1 MTVALP
7 GGPYAASRRPGRIDD
22 NGCFR
27 VRDACLGMKKTAQLG
42 GGFHSS
48 FPDAMRR

>member
-1 MTVALP
+1 MPLPAALVE
-7 GGPYAASRRPGRIDD
+7 STIT
-22 NGCFR
+22 
-27 VRDACLGMKKTAQLG
+27 VRDAYLGMKKTAQLG